1 MTLTL
6 DLPPEVEAALAED
19 ARRKGTTPEELALDN
34 LRRSY
39 VIPTYETPTA
49 APTPAGRPVSAMV
62 ALFAQWEAEDA
73 TDDPEE
79 IARRNREWEET
90 KANLEAN
97 RFSLE
102 GRTDFR
108 ALLGEDV
115 ENAPKEEAA

>member
-19 ARRKGTTPEELALDN
+19 ARRKGTTPTEMILEDLRERYVPAQEAALV
-34 LRRSY
+34 S
-39 VIPTYETPTA
+39 P
-49 APTPAGRPVSAMV
+49 PARNPMLD
-62 ALFAQWEAEDA
+62 LFAQWAAEDA

-108 ALLGEDV
+108 VLLGEDS
-115 ENAPKEEAA
+115 EDTPQEKAA

>member
-6 DLPPEVEAALAED
+6 QLPPEVEAALAED

-39 VIPTYETPTA
+39 VTPPHAIPTDAPITA
-49 APTPAGRPVSAMV
+49 ERPVSPMV

-79 IARRNREWEET
+79 IARRNREWEQT

-102 GRTDFR
+102 GRTNFR
-108 ALLGEDV
+108 ALLGDDA
-115 ENAPKEEAA
+115 ENIPPGEAA

>member
-49 APTPAGRPVSAMV
+49 APTAAERPISPMV
-62 ALFAQWEAEDA
+62 ALFAQWAAEDPV
-73 TDDPEE
+73 TGPEDAA
-79 IARRNREWEET
+79 ARQREGDELM
-90 KANLEAN
+90 AALQAN
-97 RFSLE
+97 RMSLE

-108 ALLGEDV
+108 GLLDDHEEDGHR
-115 ENAPKEEAA
+115 EASA

>member
-6 DLPPEVEAALAED
+6 NLPPEVEAALAED

-39 VIPTYETPTA
+39 VTPTHEA
-49 APTPAGRPVSAMV
+49 TSAISATAERPISPMM

-73 TDDPEE
+73 TEDPEE
-79 IARRNREWEET
+79 IARRNREWEQT
-90 KANLEAN
+90 KGNLEAN

-102 GRTDFR
+102 GRTDFH
-108 ALLGEDV
+108 ALSGDGAEDTS
-115 ENAPKEEAA
+115 PGEAA

>member
-6 DLPPEVEAALAED
+6 ELAPDVESALAED
-19 ARRKGTTPEELALDN
+19 ARRKGMTPEELALDN

-39 VIPTYETPTA
+39 AVPAHENPIA
-49 APTPAGRPVSAMV
+49 APSATQRPVSAMV
-62 ALFAQWEAEDA
+62 ALFAQWEVEDA

-79 IARRNREWEET
+79 IARRNREWEQT

-108 ALLGEDV
+108 ALLGEDA
-115 ENAPKEEAA
+115 EDTPSGEAA

>member
-6 DLPPEVEAALAED
+6 NLPPEVEAALAED

-34 LRRSY
+34 LRQEY
-39 VIPTYETPTA
+39 VLPTA
-49 APTPAGRPVSAMV
+49 AKRFVSPML

-97 RFSLE
+97 RSRLE

-108 ALLGEDV
+108 ALLGDSEMYGQ
-115 ENAPKEEAA
+115 E

>member
-1 MTLTL
+1 MTLIL

-34 LRRSY
+34 LRQKY
-39 VIPTYETPTA
+39 VAHMALSSTT
-49 APTPAGRPVSAMV
+49 GKPVSPMV
-62 ALFAQWEAEDA
+62 ALFAQWAAEDA

-79 IARRNREWEET
+79 IARRNREWKET
-90 KANLEAN
+90 KANLAAN

-108 ALLGEDV
+108 ALLGEDA
-115 ENAPKEEAA
+115 EDAPQEQAA

>member
-6 DLPPEVEAALAED
+6 ELPPDVESALAED

-39 VIPTYETPTA
+39 VPPSRAVGPPREDPTLA
-49 APTPAGRPVSAMV
+49 I
-62 ALFAQWEAEDA
+62 FAQWDAEDA

-79 IARRNREWEET
+79 IARRIQEWEET
-90 KANLEAN
+90 KANLQAN

-108 ALLGEDV
+108 ALLGDDQEDDSQ
-115 ENAPKEEAA
+115 EKAS

>member
-39 VIPTYETPTA
+39 ITPPVAADTVREDPTLA
-49 APTPAGRPVSAMV
+49 I
-62 ALFAQWEAEDA
+62 FAQWAAEDPV
-73 TDDPEE
+73 TGPEDAA
-79 IARRNREWEET
+79 ARQREGDELM
-90 KANLEAN
+90 AALQASRMN
-97 RFSLE
+97 LE

-108 ALLGEDV
+108 GLLDSDEED
-115 ENAPKEEAA
+115 EPQAEAA

>member
-6 DLPPEVEAALAED
+6 NLPPEVEAALAED
-19 ARRKGTTPEELALDN
+19 ARRRGTTPEELALDN

-39 VIPTYETPTA
+39 VTPTQEPLAAPTA
-49 APTPAGRPVSAMV
+49 AEKRVSPMV

-79 IARRNREWEET
+79 IARRTREWEET

-108 ALLGEDV
+108 ALLGDDAEDT
-115 ENAPKEEAA
+115 PPGEAM

>member
-6 DLPPEVEAALAED
+6 NLPPEVEAALAED
-19 ARRKGTTPEELALDN
+19 ARRRGTTPEELALDN

-39 VIPTYETPTA
+39 VPLAVTNNTAREDPTLA
-49 APTPAGRPVSAMV
+49 I
-62 ALFAQWEAEDA
+62 FAQWDAEDA

-90 KANLEAN
+90 KANLQAN

-108 ALLGEDV
+108 ALLGESD
-115 ENAPKEEAA
+115 ENASQEREA